1 MTRPPGRKEEDH
13 EQSIPAAR
21 IPGNR
26 RRRQGPAGRRED
38 GEADEDDVRGVPGP
52 RRQREPAAVAYLDG
66 YSKAGKLEEE
76 NIGEVDVDREVAVL
90 VVACKQEPKK
100 TLWDKIRDHLPGGKR
115 KVKPTKMTCQEF
127 VDLDQTVRP
136 EAVYW
141 AEGYDKAKKAK
152 ADELGEVDLE
162 RDVAVIYEECKQAP
176 SESVWAKIK
185 KHL

>member
-1 MTRPPGRKEEDH
+1 MSRA
-13 EQSIPAAR
+13 SLLPAFLV
-21 IPGNR
+21 I
-26 RRRQGPAGRRED
+26 
-38 GEADEDDVRGVPGP
+38 
-52 RRQREPAAVAYLDG
+52 AAVARVPPAD
-66 YSKAGKLEEE
+66 A
-76 NIGEVDVDREVAVL
+76 
-90 VVACKQEPKK
+90 K
-100 TLWDKIRDHLPGGKR
+100 T
-115 KVKPTKMTCQEF
+115 VKPTKMTCQEF

-176 SESVWAKIK
+176 RESVWAKIK

>member
-1 MTRPPGRKEEDH
+1 MRGEG
-13 EQSIPAAR
+13 SPARADAS
-21 IPGNR
+21 P
-26 RRRQGPAGRRED
+26 PAGRR
-38 GEADEDDVRGVPGP
+38 R
-52 RRQREPAAVAYLDG
+52 
-66 YSKAGKLEEE
+66 
-76 NIGEVDVDREVAVL
+76 
-90 VVACKQEPKK
+90 
-100 TLWDKIRDHLPGGKR
+100 IRDHLPGGKR

-141 AEGYDKAKKAK
+141 AEGYDKAKKVK

-176 SESVWAKIK
+176 RESLWAKIK

>member
-1 MTRPPGRKEEDH
+1 MSRASLLPAFLVIAPVARVPPADAKTVKPTKMTCEEFLALGD
-13 EQSIPAAR
+13 S
-21 IPGNR
+21 
-26 RRRQGPAGRRED
+26 
-38 GEADEDDVRGVPGP
+38 VK
-52 RRQREPAAVAYLDG
+52 PAAVAYLDG

>member
-1 MTRPPGRKEEDH
+1 MTRGLVIVAFVLMGVVASVPCADAKTVKQTKMTCEEFLALGD
-13 EQSIPAAR
+13 S
-21 IPGNR
+21 
-26 RRRQGPAGRRED
+26 
-38 GEADEDDVRGVPGP
+38 VK
-52 RRQREPAAVAYLDG
+52 PAAVAYLDG

-162 RDVAVIYEECKQAP
+162 RDVAVIYEECEQARRQ
-176 SESVWAKIK
+176 SLGAKVE

>member
-1 MTRPPGRKEEDH
+1 MARRGRGDLIRRNLRRE
-13 EQSIPAAR
+13 PAAR
-21 IPGNR
+21 R
-26 RRRQGPAGRRED
+26 RSIMSRGFVIVAFGLMGAVSSVPPADAKTVKPTKMTCEEFLALGD
-38 GEADEDDVRGVPGP
+38 SVK
-52 RRQREPAAVAYLDG
+52 PAAVAYLDG
-66 YSKAGKLEEE
+66 YSKAGKLKEE

-152 ADELGEVDLE
+152 ADELGEVDL
-162 RDVAVIYEECKQAP
+162 
-176 SESVWAKIK
+176 
-185 KHL
+185 